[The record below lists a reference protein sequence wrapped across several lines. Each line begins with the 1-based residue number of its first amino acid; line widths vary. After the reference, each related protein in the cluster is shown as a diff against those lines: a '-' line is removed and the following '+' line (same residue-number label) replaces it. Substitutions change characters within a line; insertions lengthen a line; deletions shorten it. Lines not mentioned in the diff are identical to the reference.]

1 MGTAAEGNRRRTFA
15 MMVERL
21 YPYMP
26 VWAQNLGISLY
37 GLSYRQ
43 ERLGGSF
50 EQYAQE
56 FRQRDRWSCQ
66 EMSAYVEERL
76 QMLLL
81 NAFDNVPYYRA
92 KWSSAGIARND
103 LARMSTADLPRLPE
117 TSKLDLRSDPD
128 AFVADNVARK
138 KLRRY
143 YSSGSTGTPVTCIC
157 NPDV

>member
-1 MGTAAEGNRRRTFA
+1 

-50 EQYAQE
+50 EQYVQE

-66 EMSAYVEERL
+66 EMSAYVEEQLRW
-76 QMLLL
+76 MLMHS
-81 NAFDNVPYYRA
+81 FDNVPYYRA
-92 KWSSAGIARND
+92 KWGSAGIARRD
-103 LARMSTADLPRLPE
+103 LAVLPL
-117 TSKLDLRSDPD
+117 
-128 AFVADNVARK
+128 A
-138 KLRRY
+138 
-143 YSSGSTGTPVTCIC
+143 GQ
-157 NPDV
+157 